1 MDDLIVIIL
10 TLVLIIASS
19 LGQFK
24 KKPSG
29 ESKVNNNIPDNS
41 DDNWLLPGENE
52 VKDIKEK
59 PLATYTR
66 QDNIQKKNVQS
77 YQFKDDFTSVKPDRQ
92 TIQEIQNHSVK
103 KVKKIK
109 FPLRKAVIY
118 NEILNRKYT

>member
-29 ESKVNNNIPDNS
+29 ENKVNNNIPDNR

-52 VKDIKEK
+52 VKDTKEK
-59 PLATYTR
+59 PLFSYTG
-66 QDNIQKKNVQS
+66 QDNIQKKSVQS
-77 YQFKDDFTSVKPDRQ
+77 YQFKDDFTSGKPDRQ
-92 TIQEIQNHSVK
+92 TIQEIENHSAR

-109 FPLRKAVIY
+109 FSLRKAVIY
-118 NEILNRKYT
+118 NEILNRKYS

>member
-59 PLATYTR
+59 PLVTYTG

-77 YQFKDDFTSVKPDRQ
+77 YQFKDDFTSVKQDRQ

-109 FPLRKAVIY
+109 FSLRKAVIY

>member
-29 ESKVNNNIPDNS
+29 ENKVNNNIPDNS

-109 FPLRKAVIY
+109 FSLRKAVIY

>member
-24 KKPSG
+24 KKRSG
-29 ESKVNNNIPDNS
+29 ENKVNNNIPDNS
-41 DDNWLLPGENE
+41 DDNWLLPGEDEAE
-52 VKDIKEK
+52 VIKEK
-59 PLATYTR
+59 PIVTYTG
-66 QDNIQKKNVQS
+66 QDNIQKESMQS
-77 YQFKDDFTSVKPDRQ
+77 YQFKDVYTSVKPERQ

-109 FPLRKAVIY
+109 FSLRKAVIY